1 MACATEEVPAPMIV
15 RPKPN
20 LLGILFSSRAS
31 TAKRIALRSLLVTLL
46 ASVIVLVETLH
57 PAYFSK
63 LNATPFT
70 LLGLSL
76 SIFMSF
82 RNNAC
87 YDRWWEGRKQLGQMV
102 IEVRSLIRETQLSIK
117 DPVERAG
124 LLRGVCGFAH
134 GLIARL
140 RHEDEIQAITPW
152 TAVQPSHPNL
162 PDRVLQNVGAR
173 LSELTVQGVL
183 SEWRY
188 TQLETRLVSLS
199 QVQASCERIKGT
211 PLPFPYTLLL
221 HRTIY
226 LFCILLP
233 FAMAE
238 PLGWLTPVFTA
249 IVSYTFFGWMK
260 SAMTSKTPSASTK
273 TICPA
278 MPFCVTSSAKYWPHS
293 AETDSPPALEPGNTY
308 SADRGLTLA
317 VVWPKLMTLLAK
329 LSDASECPS
338 HAATPS
344 SACAPCCLLC

>member
-1 MACATEEVPAPMIV
+1 MIV

-20 LLGILFSSRAS
+20 LLGILFSLKGSI
-31 TAKRIALRSLLVTLL
+31 AKRIALRSLLVTLL

-63 LNATPFT
+63 VNATPFT

-87 YDRWWEGRKQLGQMV
+87 YDRWWEGRKQLGQMI
-102 IEVRSLIRETQLSIK
+102 IEVRSLIRETQLLI
-117 DPVERAG
+117 DPAERAG
-124 LLRGVCGFAH
+124 LLRALCGFAH

-140 RHEDEIQAITPW
+140 RHEDEARAITPW
-152 TAVQPSHPNL
+152 AAVDKHHPNL
-162 PDRVLQNVGAR
+162 PDNVLQQVGAR
-173 LSELTVQGVL
+173 FSALTEQGVL

-188 TQLETRLVSLS
+188 TQLEARLVSLS
-199 QVQASCERIKGT
+199 QVQAACERIKTT

-249 IVSYTFFGWMK
+249 IVSYTFFGLDE
-260 SAMTSKTPSASTK
+260 
-273 TICPA
+273 IGDDLED
-278 MPFCVTSSAKYWPHS
+278 PFGFDENDLPCNALLRTLEREVLA
-293 AETDSPPALEPGNTY
+293 ALGETDLPSALEPVDY
-308 SADRGLTLA
+308 VLT
-317 VVWPKLMTLLAK
+317 
-329 LSDASECPS
+329 
-338 HAATPS
+338 
-344 SACAPCCLLC
+344 

>member
-1 MACATEEVPAPMIV
+1 MIV
-15 RPKPN
+15 RSKPS
-20 LLGILFSSRAS
+20 LLGILFSLKGSI
-31 TAKRIALRSLLVTLL
+31 AKRIALRSLLVTLL

-63 LNATPFT
+63 VNATPFT

-87 YDRWWEGRKQLGQMV
+87 YDRWWEGRKQLGQMI
-102 IEVRSLIRETQLSIK
+102 IEVRSLIRETQVLGDSH
-117 DPVERAG
+117 ERTD

-140 RHEDEIQAITPW
+140 RHEDEARAIAPW
-152 TAVQPSHPNL
+152 VAVDGNHPNP
-162 PDRVLQNVGAR
+162 PDSLLQTLGAR
-173 LSELTVQGVL
+173 FCKLAQRGVI
-183 SEWRY
+183 SDWRY
-188 TQLETRLVSLS
+188 TQLETRLVGLS
-199 QVQASCERIKGT
+199 QVQAACERIKHT

-249 IVSYTFFGWMK
+249 IVSYTFFGLDE
-260 SAMTSKTPSASTK
+260 
-273 TICPA
+273 IGDDLED
-278 MPFCVTSSAKYWPHS
+278 PFGFDENDLPCNALVRTLEREVLA
-293 AETDSPPALEPGNTY
+293 ALGETDLPPALQPID
-308 SADRGLTLA
+308 SVLT
-317 VVWPKLMTLLAK
+317 
-329 LSDASECPS
+329 
-338 HAATPS
+338 
-344 SACAPCCLLC
+344 

>member
-1 MACATEEVPAPMIV
+1 MIV

-20 LLGILFSSRAS
+20 LLGILFSLKGSI
-31 TAKRIALRSLLVTLL
+31 AKRIALRSLLVTLL
-46 ASVIVLVETLH
+46 ASVIVLVAPLH

-63 LNATPFT
+63 VNATPFT

-102 IEVRSLIRETQLSIK
+102 IDVRSLIRETQVLS
-117 DPVERAG
+117 DPVERAH
-124 LLRGVCGFAH
+124 LLRSLCGFAH

-140 RHEDEIQAITPW
+140 RHEDEAQAITPW
-152 TAVQPSHPNL
+152 STFQANHPNL
-162 PDRVLQNVGAR
+162 PDNLLQRVGAR
-173 LSELTVQGVL
+173 FSELAGQGVI

-188 TQLETRLVSLS
+188 TQLEARLVSLS
-199 QVQASCERIKGT
+199 QVQASCERIKST

-249 IVSYTFFGWMK
+249 IVSYTFFGLDE
-260 SAMTSKTPSASTK
+260 
-273 TICPA
+273 IGDDLED
-278 MPFCVTSSAKYWPHS
+278 PFGFDENDLPCNAILRTLEREVLA
-293 AETDSPPALEPGNTY
+293 ALGAADLPPPLEPIEY
-308 SADRGLTLA
+308 VLT
-317 VVWPKLMTLLAK
+317 
-329 LSDASECPS
+329 
-338 HAATPS
+338 
-344 SACAPCCLLC
+344 

>member
-1 MACATEEVPAPMIV
+1 MIV

-20 LLGILFSSRAS
+20 LLGILFSLKGSI
-31 TAKRIALRSLLVTLL
+31 AKRIALRSLLVTLL
-46 ASVIVLVETLH
+46 ASVIVLIETLH

-63 LNATPFT
+63 VNATPFT

-87 YDRWWEGRKQLGQMV
+87 YDRWWEGRKQLGQML
-102 IEVRSLIRETQLSIK
+102 IEVRSLIRETQVLG
-117 DPVERAG
+117 DGAERTQ
-124 LLRGVCGFAH
+124 LLRGLCGFAH
-134 GLIARL
+134 GLIAQLRL
-140 RHEDEIQAITPW
+140 EDPARAIQPW
-152 TAVQPSHPNL
+152 MTVNAAHPNL
-162 PDRVLQNVGAR
+162 PDHVLQQLGAGFSALAER
-173 LSELTVQGVL
+173 GVI

-199 QVQASCERIKGT
+199 QVQAACERIKHT

-249 IVSYTFFGWMK
+249 IVSYTFFGLDE
-260 SAMTSKTPSASTK
+260 
-273 TICPA
+273 IGDDLED
-278 MPFCVTSSAKYWPHS
+278 PFGFDENDLPCNAFVRTLEREILAATGESNL
-293 AETDSPPALEPGNTY
+293 PPALEPVDY
-308 SADRGLTLA
+308 VLT
-317 VVWPKLMTLLAK
+317 
-329 LSDASECPS
+329 
-338 HAATPS
+338 
-344 SACAPCCLLC
+344 

>member
-1 MACATEEVPAPMIV
+1 MIV

-20 LLGILFSSRAS
+20 LLGILFSLKGSI
-31 TAKRIALRSLLVTLL
+31 AKRIALRSLLVTLL

-63 LNATPFT
+63 VNATPFT

-87 YDRWWEGRKQLGQMV
+87 YDRWWEGRKQLGQM
-102 IEVRSLIRETQLSIK
+102 IIDVRSLIRETQVLR
-117 DPVERAG
+117 DPAERAG
-124 LLRGVCGFAH
+124 LLRSVCGFAH
-134 GLIARL
+134 GLVARL
-140 RHEDEIQAITPW
+140 RHEDEAQAIKPW
-152 TAVQPSHPNL
+152 SQFQANHPNL
-162 PDRVLQNVGAR
+162 PDNLLQQVGAR
-173 LSELTVQGVL
+173 FSALAEQGVI

-188 TQLETRLVSLS
+188 TQLEARLVSLS
-199 QVQASCERIKGT
+199 QVQASCERIKST

-249 IVSYTFFGWMK
+249 IVSYTFFGLDE
-260 SAMTSKTPSASTK
+260 
-273 TICPA
+273 IGDDLED
-278 MPFCVTSSAKYWPHS
+278 PFGFDENDLPCNALLRTLEREVLA
-293 AETDSPPALEPGNTY
+293 ALGETDLPPPLEPVEY
-308 SADRGLTLA
+308 VLT
-317 VVWPKLMTLLAK
+317 
-329 LSDASECPS
+329 
-338 HAATPS
+338 
-344 SACAPCCLLC
+344 

>member
-1 MACATEEVPAPMIV
+1 MIV

-20 LLGILFSSRAS
+20 LLGILFSLKGSI
-31 TAKRIALRSLLVTLL
+31 AKRIALRSLLVTLL

-63 LNATPFT
+63 VNATPFT

-87 YDRWWEGRKQLGQMV
+87 YDRWWEGRKQLGQMI
-102 IEVRSLIRETQLSIK
+102 IEVRSLIRETQVLS
-117 DPVERAG
+117 DPLERAS
-124 LLRGVCGFAH
+124 LLRGLCGFAH

-140 RHEDEIQAITPW
+140 RLEDEAQALKPW
-152 TAVQPSHPNL
+152 IAVDSGHPNL
-162 PDRVLQNVGAR
+162 PDQVLQQLGAR
-173 LSELTVQGVL
+173 FSGLAERGVI

-199 QVQASCERIKGT
+199 QVQAACERIKST

-249 IVSYTFFGWMK
+249 IVSYTFFGLDE
-260 SAMTSKTPSASTK
+260 
-273 TICPA
+273 IGDDLED
-278 MPFCVTSSAKYWPHS
+278 PFGFDENDLPCNAIVRALEREIL
-293 AETDSPPALEPGNTY
+293 AALGETALPPALEPVEY
-308 SADRGLTLA
+308 VLT
-317 VVWPKLMTLLAK
+317 
-329 LSDASECPS
+329 
-338 HAATPS
+338 
-344 SACAPCCLLC
+344 

>member
-1 MACATEEVPAPMIV
+1 MIV

-20 LLGILFSSRAS
+20 LLGILFSLKGSI
-31 TAKRIALRSLLVTLL
+31 AKRIALRSLLVTLL

-63 LNATPFT
+63 VNATPFT

-87 YDRWWEGRKQLGQMV
+87 YDRWWEGRKQLGQM
-102 IEVRSLIRETQLSIK
+102 IIDVRSLIRETQVLR
-117 DPVERAG
+117 DPAERAG
-124 LLRGVCGFAH
+124 LLRSVCGFAH
-134 GLIARL
+134 GLVARL
-140 RHEDEIQAITPW
+140 RHEDEAQAIKPW
-152 TAVQPSHPNL
+152 SQFQANHPNL
-162 PDRVLQNVGAR
+162 PDNLLQQVGAR
-173 LSELTVQGVL
+173 FSALAEQGVI

-188 TQLETRLVSLS
+188 TQLEARLVSLS
-199 QVQASCERIKGT
+199 QVQASCDRIKST

-249 IVSYTFFGWMK
+249 IVSYTFFGLDE
-260 SAMTSKTPSASTK
+260 
-273 TICPA
+273 IGDDLED
-278 MPFCVTSSAKYWPHS
+278 PFGFDENDLPCNALLRTLEREVLA
-293 AETDSPPALEPGNTY
+293 ALGETDLPLPLEPVEY
-308 SADRGLTLA
+308 VLT
-317 VVWPKLMTLLAK
+317 
-329 LSDASECPS
+329 
-338 HAATPS
+338 
-344 SACAPCCLLC
+344 

>member
-1 MACATEEVPAPMIV
+1 MIV

-20 LLGILFSSRAS
+20 LLGILFSLKGSI
-31 TAKRIALRSLLVTLL
+31 AKRIALRSLLVTLL

-63 LNATPFT
+63 VNATPFT

-87 YDRWWEGRKQLGQMV
+87 YDRWWEGRKQLGQMI
-102 IEVRSLIRETQLSIK
+102 IEVRSLIRETQVLN
-117 DPVERAG
+117 DPLERAG
-124 LLRGVCGFAH
+124 LLRGACGFAH

-140 RHEDEIQAITPW
+140 RHEDEARAIQPW
-152 TAVQPSHPNL
+152 APVTGGHPNL
-162 PDRVLQNVGAR
+162 PDRILQDLGAR
-173 LSELTVQGVL
+173 FSRYAEQGL
-183 SEWRY
+183 ISEWRY
-188 TQLETRLVSLS
+188 TQWEARLVGLS
-199 QVQASCERIKGT
+199 QVQAACERIKST

-249 IVSYTFFGWMK
+249 IVSYTFFGLDE
-260 SAMTSKTPSASTK
+260 
-273 TICPA
+273 IGDDLED
-278 MPFCVTSSAKYWPHS
+278 PFGFDENDLPCNAILRTLEREVLA
-293 AETDSPPALEPGNTY
+293 ALGETELPPALEPVNY
-308 SADRGLTLA
+308 VLT
-317 VVWPKLMTLLAK
+317 
-329 LSDASECPS
+329 
-338 HAATPS
+338 
-344 SACAPCCLLC
+344 